1 MVFDSLNRNMITE
14 HPSYLRTTPVGED
27 LFIGKS
33 HEAISKRIAQQIK
46 MVTIAK

>member
-27 LFIGKS
+27 LMKQYLK
-33 HEAISKRIAQQIK
+33 ELLNRLK